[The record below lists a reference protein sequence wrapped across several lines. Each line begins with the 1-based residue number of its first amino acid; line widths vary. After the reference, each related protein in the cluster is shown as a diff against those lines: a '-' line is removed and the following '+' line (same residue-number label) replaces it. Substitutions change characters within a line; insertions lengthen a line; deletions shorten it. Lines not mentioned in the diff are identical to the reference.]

1 MLSFAGSTFRALALG
16 AFAIFLAHSGYW
28 TLFRVSNCMR
38 QAAPLFNEDTL
49 AIRRRTLGPSYV
61 RAIERLRREI
71 PRDGEYLLVRDVTE
85 GDGGG
90 AYWVR
95 FELAPR
101 RARFLGD
108 WTALPDGRTLRRKLP
123 PRPRQVI
130 IAFTEPRPPLLMD
143 REDFLRA
150 LDRSHGGL

>member
-16 AFAIFLAHSGYW
+16 VFALFLVHSGYL
-28 TLFRVSNCMR
+28 TASRAAAGIA
-38 QAAPLFNEDTL
+38 QAASLAGEDSR

-61 RAIERLRREI
+61 RAIERLRRAI

-90 AYWVR
+90 AYWIR

-108 WTALPDGRTLRRKLP
+108 WTGLPDGRTLRRELP
-123 PRPRQVI
+123 PGPCQVI
-130 IAFTEPRPPLLMD
+130 IAFTEPRPPVLMD

-150 LDRSHGGL
+150 LDRSHGGP